1 MDGGTVT
8 ITFKGDDKDLEKKVN
23 SVKADLTDSLGSVKN
38 IVAGMGITQ
47 LIGKAF
53 NTLNANLDG
62 AITRLDTMNNF
73 PKVMKNLG
81 INVEESEKAI
91 SKLSDKLTGL
101 PTTLDSATIS
111 VQRLTSKNG
120 DLEKSTDIF
129 LAMNNAIIAGGANAT
144 IQSSAVEQLTQ
155 AYSKGKMDM
164 MEWRTLQMAM
174 PAQLKQVASAMGLE
188 VDGLGEMMRQGDNTQ
203 ETINEFVETIIKLNS
218 EGVDGFAN
226 FEEQARGSVSGIGT
240 SITNMKTAIVR
251 GTANMLKGLNDGLT
265 KAKLP
270 TISEMIQI
278 ITQKINEVFKSVS
291 SFLSNIKWQKIISFL
306 KKSMPLIIGIFT
318 GLMAY
323 KTITGVITA
332 VKTAMLLLNAVM
344 AMNPIMLVVI
354 AISALVGAFIY
365 LWNTS
370 EDFRNFWIGL
380 WEGIKNT
387 AFSVIEW
394 FKSIPESIGNVV
406 NSIINFLSNLPYY
419 FGYMIGFIAGTI
431 YKFWTEDVPNFVN
444 GVIQWFSE
452 LPGRLWNIITDIV
465 GKVGQ
470 WFSDM
475 WNKAK
480 EEVPKLI
487 NNIVNWFKELP
498 GKMIEIGSNIV
509 SGIWQ
514 GITNR
519 ANKFKNDVRNFFGG
533 IVDGVKD
540 VLGIRSPSKEFAI
553 IGKYSILGYTEAL
566 DDMKSNVQNIIDDVF
581 GIDPTMYN
589 NASTHFSPNINMTVV
604 NNMDFDPIGQVV
616 NKVKTYS
623 GGSKNDYSYGQ
634 GVS

>member
-53 NTLNANLDG
+53 NTINASLDG

-91 SKLSDKLTGL
+91 SILSDKLTGL
-101 PTTLDSATIS
+101 PTTLDSATIG
-111 VQRLTSKNG
+111 VQRLVSKNG
-120 DLEKSTDIF
+120 DLKKSTDIF

-174 PAQLKQVASAMGLE
+174 PAQLKQVASAMGLG
-188 VDGLGEMMRQGDNTQ
+188 VDELGEMMRQGDMTQ
-203 ETINEFVETIIKLNS
+203 ETMNEFVETIIKLNS

-251 GTANMLKGLNDGLT
+251 GTANMLKSLNESLT
-265 KAKLP
+265 KANLP
-270 TISEMIQI
+270 TIAEMIQI

-291 SFLSNIKWQKIISFL
+291 NFLSNIDWQAVISFF
-306 KKSMPLIIGIFT
+306 KTIMPLIVGVFT

-370 EDFRNFWIGL
+370 KDFRNFWIGL
-380 WEGIKNT
+380 GETIKNAFITAVNWVKTKIKECIT
-387 AFSVIEW
+387 AFNNFKNGVKNVIN
-394 FKSIPESIGNVV
+394 SIGSFVSGVV
-406 NSIINFLSNLPYY
+406 N
-419 FGYMIGFIAGTI
+419 IG
-431 YKFWTEDVPNFVN
+431 K
-444 GVIQWFSE
+444 
-452 LPGRLWNIITDIV
+452 
-465 GKVGQ
+465 
-470 WFSDM
+470 
-475 WNKAK
+475 
-480 EEVPKLI
+480 
-487 NNIVNWFKELP
+487 NIVT
-498 GKMIEIGSNIV
+498 
-509 SGIWQ
+509 GIWQ
-514 GITNR
+514 GIQN
-519 ANKFKNDVRNFFGG
+519 AKSWLISK
-533 IVDGVKD
+533 VKD
-540 VLGIRSPSKEFAI
+540 FAKSILNGIKGALGIHSPSTEFAI
-553 IGKYSILGYTEAL
+553 VGKYSVLGYTEAL
-566 DDMKSNVQNIIDDVF
+566 DDMKSNVQNTIDDVF

-589 NASTHFSPNINMTVV
+589 NASTHLSPNINMTVV

-616 NKVKTYS
+616 NRVKTYS
-623 GGSKNDYSYGQ
+623 GGSKNDYNYGQ
-634 GVS
+634 GVN

>member
-23 SVKADLTDSLGSVKN
+23 SIKADLTDSLGSIKN

-53 NTLNANLDG
+53 NTINASLDG

-91 SKLSDKLTGL
+91 SILSDKLTGL
-101 PTTLDSATIS
+101 PTTLDSATIG
-111 VQRLTSKNG
+111 VQRLVSKNG
-120 DLEKSTDIF
+120 DLKKSTDIF

-188 VDGLGEMMRQGDNTQ
+188 VDELGEMMRQGDMTQ
-203 ETINEFVETIIKLNS
+203 ETMDEFVETIIKLNS

-226 FEEQARGSVSGIGT
+226 FEEQARGSVSGIAT

-270 TISEMIQI
+270 TIAEMIQI

-291 SFLSNIKWQKIISFL
+291 NFLSNIDWQAVISFF
-306 KKSMPLIIGIFT
+306 KTIMPLIVGVFT

-323 KTITGVITA
+323 KTITGVIMA

-344 AMNPIMLVVI
+344 ATNPIMLVVI

-370 EDFRNFWIGL
+370 KDFRNFWIGL
-380 WEGIKNT
+380 GETIKNAFQTAVNWVKTKIKECIT
-387 AFSVIEW
+387 AFNNFKDGVKNVI
-394 FKSIPESIGNVV
+394 KSIGSFVSGVV
-406 NSIINFLSNLPYY
+406 N
-419 FGYMIGFIAGTI
+419 IG
-431 YKFWTEDVPNFVN
+431 K
-444 GVIQWFSE
+444 
-452 LPGRLWNIITDIV
+452 
-465 GKVGQ
+465 
-470 WFSDM
+470 
-475 WNKAK
+475 
-480 EEVPKLI
+480 
-487 NNIVNWFKELP
+487 NIVT
-498 GKMIEIGSNIV
+498 
-509 SGIWQ
+509 GIWQ
-514 GITNR
+514 GIQN
-519 ANKFKNDVRNFFGG
+519 AKSWLMSKVRGFAKSILNG
-533 IVDGVKD
+533 IKGA
-540 VLGIRSPSKEFAI
+540 LGIHSPSTEFAI
-553 IGKYSILGYTEAL
+553 VGKYSVLGYTEAL
-566 DDMKSNVQNIIDDVF
+566 DDMKSNVQNTIDDVF

-589 NASTHFSPNINMTVV
+589 NASTHLSPNINMTVV

-616 NKVKTYS
+616 NRVKTYS
-623 GGSKNDYSYGQ
+623 GGSKNDYNYGQ
-634 GVS
+634 GVN

>member
-1 MDGGTVT
+1 VDGGTVT

-53 NTLNANLDG
+53 NTINASLDG

-91 SKLSDKLTGL
+91 SILSDKLTGL
-101 PTTLDSATIS
+101 PTTLDSATIG
-111 VQRLTSKNG
+111 VQRLVSKNG
-120 DLEKSTDIF
+120 DLKKSTDIF

-174 PAQLKQVASAMGLE
+174 PAQLKQVASAMGLG
-188 VDGLGEMMRQGDNTQ
+188 VDELGEMMRQGDMTQ
-203 ETINEFVETIIKLNS
+203 ETMNEFVETIIKLNS

-251 GTANMLKGLNDGLT
+251 GTANMLKSLNESLT
-265 KAKLP
+265 KANLP
-270 TISEMIQI
+270 TIAEMIQI

-291 SFLSNIKWQKIISFL
+291 NFLSNIDWQAVISFF
-306 KKSMPLIIGIFT
+306 KTIMPLIVGVFT

-370 EDFRNFWIGL
+370 KDFRNFWIGL
-380 WEGIKNT
+380 GETIKNAFITAVNWVKTKIKECIT
-387 AFSVIEW
+387 AFNNFKNGVKNVIN
-394 FKSIPESIGNVV
+394 SIGSFVSGVV
-406 NSIINFLSNLPYY
+406 N
-419 FGYMIGFIAGTI
+419 IG
-431 YKFWTEDVPNFVN
+431 K
-444 GVIQWFSE
+444 
-452 LPGRLWNIITDIV
+452 
-465 GKVGQ
+465 
-470 WFSDM
+470 
-475 WNKAK
+475 
-480 EEVPKLI
+480 
-487 NNIVNWFKELP
+487 NIVT
-498 GKMIEIGSNIV
+498 
-509 SGIWQ
+509 GIWQ
-514 GITNR
+514 GIQN
-519 ANKFKNDVRNFFGG
+519 AKSWLISK
-533 IVDGVKD
+533 VKD
-540 VLGIRSPSKEFAI
+540 FAKSILNGIKGALGIHSPSTEFAI
-553 IGKYSILGYTEAL
+553 VGKYSVLGYTEAL
-566 DDMKSNVQNIIDDVF
+566 DDMKSNVQNTIDDVF

-589 NASTHFSPNINMTVV
+589 NASTHLSPNINMTVV

-616 NKVKTYS
+616 NRVKTYS
-623 GGSKNDYSYGQ
+623 GGSKNDYNYGQ
-634 GVS
+634 GVN

>member
-8 ITFKGDDKDLEKKVN
+8 ITFKGDDKDLQKKVN

-53 NTLNANLDG
+53 NTINASLDG

-91 SKLSDKLTGL
+91 SILSDKLTGL
-101 PTTLDSATIS
+101 PTTLDSATIG
-111 VQRLTSKNG
+111 VQRLVSKNG
-120 DLEKSTDIF
+120 DLKKSTDIF

-188 VDGLGEMMRQGDNTQ
+188 VDELGEMMRQGDMTQ
-203 ETINEFVETIIKLNS
+203 ETMDEFIETIIKLNS

-226 FEEQARGSVSGIGT
+226 FEEQARGSVGGIGT

-251 GTANMLKGLNDGLT
+251 GTANMLKSLNESLT
-265 KAKLP
+265 KADLP
-270 TISEMIQI
+270 TIAEMIQI

-291 SFLSNIKWQKIISFL
+291 NFLSNIDWQAVISFF
-306 KKSMPLIIGIFT
+306 KTIMPLIVGVFT

-365 LWNTS
+365 LWNKC
-370 EDFRNFWIGL
+370 EGFRNFWIGL
-380 WEGIKNT
+380 WEGIKNIFFAVVNWIKT
-387 AFSVIEW
+387 KIIEW
-394 FKSIPESIGNVV
+394 IIAFNDLKNGIKNVINSIGSFIIGVV
-406 NSIINFLSNLPYY
+406 D
-419 FGYMIGFIAGTI
+419 IG
-431 YKFWTEDVPNFVN
+431 K
-444 GVIQWFSE
+444 
-452 LPGRLWNIITDIV
+452 
-465 GKVGQ
+465 
-470 WFSDM
+470 
-475 WNKAK
+475 
-480 EEVPKLI
+480 
-487 NNIVNWFKELP
+487 NIVT
-498 GKMIEIGSNIV
+498 
-509 SGIWQ
+509 GIWQ
-514 GITNR
+514 GIQN
-519 ANKFKNDVRNFFGG
+519 AKSWLLSKV
-533 IVDGVKD
+533 
-540 VLGIRSPSKEFAI
+540 KEFAKSI
-553 IGKYSILGYTEAL
+553 LNSIKGALGIHSPSTEFAIVGKYSVLGYTEGL
-566 DDMKSNVQNIIDDVF
+566 DDMKSNVQNTIDDVF

-616 NKVKTYS
+616 NRVKTFS
-623 GGSKNDYSYGQ
+623 GGSKNDYNYGQ

>member
-8 ITFKGDDKDLEKKVN
+8 ITFKGDDKDLQKKVN

-53 NTLNANLDG
+53 NTINASLDG

-91 SKLSDKLTGL
+91 SILSDKLTGL
-101 PTTLDSATIS
+101 PTTLDSATIG
-111 VQRLTSKNG
+111 VQRLVSKNG
-120 DLEKSTDIF
+120 DLKKSTDIF

-188 VDGLGEMMRQGDNTQ
+188 VDELGEMMRQGDMTQ
-203 ETINEFVETIIKLNS
+203 ETMNEFVETIIKLNS

-251 GTANMLKGLNDGLT
+251 GTANMLKSLNESLT
-265 KAKLP
+265 KADLP
-270 TISEMIQI
+270 TIAEMIQI

-291 SFLSNIKWQKIISFL
+291 NFLSNIDWQAVISFF
-306 KKSMPLIIGIFT
+306 KTIMPLIVGVFT

-365 LWNTS
+365 LWKTS

-380 WEGIKNT
+380 WEGIKNIFFAVVNWIKT
-387 AFSVIEW
+387 KIIEW
-394 FKSIPESIGNVV
+394 IIAFNDLKNGIKNVINSIGSFIIGVV
-406 NSIINFLSNLPYY
+406 D
-419 FGYMIGFIAGTI
+419 IG
-431 YKFWTEDVPNFVN
+431 K
-444 GVIQWFSE
+444 
-452 LPGRLWNIITDIV
+452 
-465 GKVGQ
+465 
-470 WFSDM
+470 
-475 WNKAK
+475 
-480 EEVPKLI
+480 
-487 NNIVNWFKELP
+487 NIVT
-498 GKMIEIGSNIV
+498 
-509 SGIWQ
+509 GIWQ
-514 GITNR
+514 GIQN
-519 ANKFKNDVRNFFGG
+519 AKSWLMSK
-533 IVDGVKD
+533 VKD
-540 VLGIRSPSKEFAI
+540 FAKSILNSIKGALGIHSPSTEFAI
-553 IGKYSILGYTEAL
+553 VGKYSVLGYTEGL
-566 DDMKSNVQNIIDDVF
+566 DDMKSNVQNTIDDVF

-589 NASTHFSPNINMTVV
+589 NASTHFSPNVNMTVV

-616 NKVKTYS
+616 NRVKTFS
-623 GGSKNDYSYGQ
+623 GGSKNDYNYGQ

>member
-23 SVKADLTDSLGSVKN
+23 SVKADLTDSLGSIKN

-53 NTLNANLDG
+53 NTINASLDG

-91 SKLSDKLTGL
+91 SILSDKLTGL
-101 PTTLDSATIS
+101 PTTLDSATIG
-111 VQRLTSKNG
+111 VQRLVSKNG
-120 DLEKSTDIF
+120 DLKKSTDIF
-129 LAMNNAIIAGGANAT
+129 LAMNNAIIAGGANAN

-155 AYSKGKMDM
+155 SYSKGKMDM

-174 PAQLKQVASAMGLE
+174 PAQLKQVASAMGLQ
-188 VDGLGEMMRQGDNTQ
+188 VDELGEMMRQGDNTQ
-203 ETINEFVETIIKLNS
+203 ETMNEFVETIIKLNS

-226 FEEQARGSVSGIGT
+226 FEEQARSSVGGIGT

-251 GTANMLKGLNDGLT
+251 GTANMLKSLNESLT
-265 KAKLP
+265 KADLP
-270 TISEMIQI
+270 TIAEMIQI
-278 ITQKINEVFKSVS
+278 ITQKTNEVFKSVS
-291 SFLSNIKWQKIISFL
+291 NFLSNIDWQVVISFF
-306 KKSMPLIIGIFT
+306 KTIMPLIVGVFT

-365 LWNTS
+365 LWKTS

-380 WEGIKNT
+380 GETIKNAFITAVNWVKTKINECIT
-387 AFSVIEW
+387 AFNNFKNGVKNVIN
-394 FKSIPESIGNVV
+394 SIGSFVSGVV
-406 NSIINFLSNLPYY
+406 N
-419 FGYMIGFIAGTI
+419 IG
-431 YKFWTEDVPNFVN
+431 K
-444 GVIQWFSE
+444 
-452 LPGRLWNIITDIV
+452 
-465 GKVGQ
+465 
-470 WFSDM
+470 
-475 WNKAK
+475 
-480 EEVPKLI
+480 
-487 NNIVNWFKELP
+487 NIVT
-498 GKMIEIGSNIV
+498 
-509 SGIWQ
+509 GIWQ
-514 GITNR
+514 GIQN
-519 ANKFKNDVRNFFGG
+519 AKSWLLSK
-533 IVDGVKD
+533 VKD
-540 VLGIRSPSKEFAI
+540 FAKSILNGIKGALGIHSPSTEFAI
-553 IGKYSILGYTEAL
+553 VGKYSVLGYTEAL
-566 DDMKSNVQNIIDDVF
+566 DDMKSNVQNTIDDVF

-589 NASTHFSPNINMTVV
+589 NASTHLSPNINMTVV

-616 NKVKTYS
+616 NRVKTYS

-634 GVS
+634 GVN

>member
-38 IVAGMGITQ
+38 IVAGMGITK

-53 NTLNANLDG
+53 NTINASLDG

-91 SKLSDKLTGL
+91 SILSDKLTGL
-101 PTTLDSATIS
+101 PTTLDSATIG
-111 VQRLTSKNG
+111 VQRLVSKNG
-120 DLEKSTDIF
+120 DLKKSTDIF

-174 PAQLKQVASAMGLE
+174 PAQLKQIASAMGLE
-188 VDGLGEMMRQGDNTQ
+188 VDELGEMMRQGDMTQ
-203 ETINEFVETIIKLNS
+203 ETMNEFVETIIKLNS

-226 FEEQARGSVSGIGT
+226 FEEQARDSVGGIGT

-251 GTANMLKGLNDGLT
+251 GTANMLKSLNESLT
-265 KAKLP
+265 KSNLP
-270 TISEMIQI
+270 TIAEMIQI

-291 SFLSNIKWQKIISFL
+291 NFLSNIDWQAVISFF
-306 KKSMPLIIGIFT
+306 KTIMPLIVGVFT

-370 EDFRNFWIGL
+370 EGFRNFWIGL
-380 WEGIKNT
+380 GETIKNAFITAVNWVKTKINECITAFNNFKNGIKN
-387 AFSVIEW
+387 VIN
-394 FKSIPESIGNVV
+394 SISSFVSGVV
-406 NSIINFLSNLPYY
+406 N
-419 FGYMIGFIAGTI
+419 IG
-431 YKFWTEDVPNFVN
+431 K
-444 GVIQWFSE
+444 
-452 LPGRLWNIITDIV
+452 
-465 GKVGQ
+465 
-470 WFSDM
+470 
-475 WNKAK
+475 
-480 EEVPKLI
+480 
-487 NNIVNWFKELP
+487 NIVT
-498 GKMIEIGSNIV
+498 
-509 SGIWQ
+509 GIWQ
-514 GITNR
+514 GIQN
-519 ANKFKNDVRNFFGG
+519 AKSWLMSKVKGFAKSILNG
-533 IVDGVKD
+533 IKGA
-540 VLGIRSPSKEFAI
+540 LGIHSPSTEFAI
-553 IGKYSILGYTEAL
+553 VGKYSVLGYTEAL
-566 DDMKSNVQNIIDDVF
+566 DDMKSNVQNTIDDVF

-589 NASTHFSPNINMTVV
+589 NASTHLSPNINMTVV

-616 NKVKTYS
+616 NRVKTYS
-623 GGSKNDYSYGQ
+623 GGSKNDYNYGQ

>member
-8 ITFKGDDKDLEKKVN
+8 ITFKGDDKDLQKKVN

-81 INVEESEKAI
+81 VNVEESEKAV

-144 IQSSAVEQLTQ
+144 IQSSAIEQLTQ

-174 PAQLKQVASAMGLE
+174 PAQLKQVASAMGLQ
-188 VDGLGEMMRQGDNTQ
+188 VDELGEMMRQGDMTQ
-203 ETINEFVETIIKLNS
+203 ETMDEFIETIIKLNS

-226 FEEQARGSVSGIGT
+226 FEEQARGSVGGIAT

-251 GTANMLKGLNDGLT
+251 GTANMLKSLNESLT
-265 KAKLP
+265 NANLP
-270 TISEMIQI
+270 TIAEMIQI

-291 SFLSNIKWQKIISFL
+291 NFLSNIDWQAVISFF
-306 KKSMPLIIGIFT
+306 KTIMPLIVGVFT

-354 AISALVGAFIY
+354 AISALVGAFVY

-380 WEGIKNT
+380 WEGIKNIFFAVVNWIKT
-387 AFSVIEW
+387 KIIEW
-394 FKSIPESIGNVV
+394 IIAFNDLKNGIKNVINSIGSFIIGVV
-406 NSIINFLSNLPYY
+406 D
-419 FGYMIGFIAGTI
+419 IG
-431 YKFWTEDVPNFVN
+431 K
-444 GVIQWFSE
+444 
-452 LPGRLWNIITDIV
+452 
-465 GKVGQ
+465 
-470 WFSDM
+470 
-475 WNKAK
+475 
-480 EEVPKLI
+480 
-487 NNIVNWFKELP
+487 NIVT
-498 GKMIEIGSNIV
+498 
-509 SGIWQ
+509 GIWQ
-514 GITNR
+514 GIQN
-519 ANKFKNDVRNFFGG
+519 AKSWLMSK
-533 IVDGVKD
+533 VKD
-540 VLGIRSPSKEFAI
+540 FAKSILNSIKGALGIHSPSTEFAI
-553 IGKYSILGYTEAL
+553 VGKYSVLGYTEGL
-566 DDMKSNVQNIIDDVF
+566 DDMKSNVQNTIDDVF

-616 NKVKTYS
+616 NRVKTFS
-623 GGSKNDYSYGQ
+623 GGSKNDYNYGQ

>member
-8 ITFKGDDKDLEKKVN
+8 ITFKGDDKDLQKKVN
-23 SVKADLTDSLGSVKN
+23 SVKADLTDSLGSIKN

-53 NTLNANLDG
+53 NTLNASLDG

-73 PKVMKNLG
+73 PKVMRNLG
-81 INVEESEKAI
+81 INAEESEKAI
-91 SKLSDKLTGL
+91 SILSDKLTGL
-101 PTTLDSATIS
+101 PTTLDSATIG
-111 VQRLTSKNG
+111 VQRLVSKNG
-120 DLEKSTDIF
+120 DLKKSTDIF

-155 AYSKGKMDM
+155 SYSKGKMDM

-188 VDGLGEMMRQGDNTQ
+188 VDELGEMMRQGDMTQ
-203 ETINEFVETIIKLNS
+203 ETMNEFVETIIKLNS

-251 GTANMLKGLNDGLT
+251 GTANMLKSLNESLT
-265 KAKLP
+265 KSNLP
-270 TISEMIQI
+270 TIPEMIQI

-291 SFLSNIKWQKIISFL
+291 NFLSNIDWQAVISFF
-306 KKSMPLIIGIFT
+306 KTIMPLIVGVFT

-380 WEGIKNT
+380 GETIKNAFQTAVNWVKTKIKECIT
-387 AFSVIEW
+387 AFNNFKDGVKNVIN
-394 FKSIPESIGNVV
+394 SISSFVGGVV
-406 NSIINFLSNLPYY
+406 N
-419 FGYMIGFIAGTI
+419 IG
-431 YKFWTEDVPNFVN
+431 K
-444 GVIQWFSE
+444 
-452 LPGRLWNIITDIV
+452 
-465 GKVGQ
+465 
-470 WFSDM
+470 
-475 WNKAK
+475 
-480 EEVPKLI
+480 
-487 NNIVNWFKELP
+487 NIVT
-498 GKMIEIGSNIV
+498 
-509 SGIWQ
+509 GIWQ
-514 GITNR
+514 GIQN
-519 ANKFKNDVRNFFGG
+519 AKSWLISK
-533 IVDGVKD
+533 VKD
-540 VLGIRSPSKEFAI
+540 FAKSILNGIKGALGIHSPSTEFAI
-553 IGKYSILGYTEAL
+553 VGKYSVLGYTEAL
-566 DDMKSNVQNIIDDVF
+566 DDMKSNVQNTIDDVF

-589 NASTHFSPNINMTVV
+589 NASTHLSPNINMTVV

-616 NKVKTYS
+616 NRVKTYS
-623 GGSKNDYSYGQ
+623 GGSKNDYNYGQ

>member
-8 ITFKGDDKDLEKKVN
+8 ITFKGDDKDLQKKVN

-53 NTLNANLDG
+53 NTINASLDG

-91 SKLSDKLTGL
+91 SILSDKLTGL
-101 PTTLDSATIS
+101 PTTLDSATIG
-111 VQRLTSKNG
+111 VQRLVSKNG
-120 DLEKSTDIF
+120 DLKKSTDIF
-129 LAMNNAIIAGGANAT
+129 LAMNNAIIAGGANTA
-144 IQSSAVEQLTQ
+144 IQNSAIEQLTQ

-174 PAQLKQVASAMGLE
+174 PAQLKQVASAMGLQ
-188 VDGLGEMMRQGDNTQ
+188 VDELGEMMRQGDMTQ
-203 ETINEFVETIIKLNS
+203 ETMDEFVKTIIKLNS

-226 FEEQARGSVSGIGT
+226 FEEQARDSVGGIGT

-251 GTANMLKGLNDGLT
+251 GTANMLKSLNESLT
-265 KAKLP
+265 NADLP
-270 TISEMIQI
+270 TIAEMIQI

-291 SFLSNIKWQKIISFL
+291 NFLSNIDWKAVISFF
-306 KKSMPLIIGIFT
+306 KTIMPLIVGVFT

-365 LWNTS
+365 LWNKC
-370 EDFRNFWIGL
+370 EGFRNFWIGL
-380 WEGIKNT
+380 WEGIKNIFFAVVNWIKT
-387 AFSVIEW
+387 KIIEW
-394 FKSIPESIGNVV
+394 IIAFNDLKNGIKNVINSIGSFIIGVV
-406 NSIINFLSNLPYY
+406 D
-419 FGYMIGFIAGTI
+419 IG
-431 YKFWTEDVPNFVN
+431 
-444 GVIQWFSE
+444 
-452 LPGRLWNIITDIV
+452 R
-465 GKVGQ
+465 
-470 WFSDM
+470 
-475 WNKAK
+475 
-480 EEVPKLI
+480 
-487 NNIVNWFKELP
+487 NIVT
-498 GKMIEIGSNIV
+498 
-509 SGIWQ
+509 GIWQ
-514 GITNR
+514 GIQN
-519 ANKFKNDVRNFFGG
+519 AKSWLLSK
-533 IVDGVKD
+533 VKD
-540 VLGIRSPSKEFAI
+540 FAKSILNSIKGALGIHSPSTEFAI
-553 IGKYSILGYTEAL
+553 VGKYSVLGYTEGL
-566 DDMKSNVQNIIDDVF
+566 DDMKSNVQNTIDDVF

-616 NKVKTYS
+616 NRVKTFS
-623 GGSKNDYSYGQ
+623 GGSKNDYNYGQ

>member
-8 ITFKGDDKDLEKKVN
+8 ITFKGDDKDLQKKVN

-53 NTLNANLDG
+53 NTINASLDG

-81 INVEESEKAI
+81 IDAKESEKAI
-91 SKLSDKLTGL
+91 AVLSDKLTGL
-101 PTTLDSATIS
+101 PTTLDSATIG
-111 VQRLTSKNG
+111 VQRLVSKNG
-120 DLEKSTDIF
+120 DLKKSTDIF

-174 PAQLKQVASAMGLE
+174 PAQLKQVASAMGLQ
-188 VDGLGEMMRQGDNTQ
+188 VDELGEMMRQGDFSQ
-203 ETINEFVETIIKLNS
+203 ETMNEFIETIIKLNS

-226 FEEQARGSVSGIGT
+226 FEEQARDSVSGIGT

-251 GTANMLKGLNDGLT
+251 GTANMLKSLNESLT
-265 KAKLP
+265 KANLP
-270 TISEMIQI
+270 TIAEMIQI

-291 SFLSNIKWQKIISFL
+291 NFLSNIDWQAVISFF
-306 KKSMPLIIGIFT
+306 KTIMPLIVGVFT

-323 KTITGVITA
+323 KTITGIITA

-370 EDFRNFWIGL
+370 EGFRNFWIGL
-380 WEGIKNT
+380 GETIKNAFQTAVNWVKTKIKECIT
-387 AFSVIEW
+387 AFNNFKDGVKNVI
-394 FKSIPESIGNVV
+394 KSIGSFVSGVV
-406 NSIINFLSNLPYY
+406 N
-419 FGYMIGFIAGTI
+419 IG
-431 YKFWTEDVPNFVN
+431 K
-444 GVIQWFSE
+444 
-452 LPGRLWNIITDIV
+452 
-465 GKVGQ
+465 
-470 WFSDM
+470 
-475 WNKAK
+475 
-480 EEVPKLI
+480 
-487 NNIVNWFKELP
+487 NIVT
-498 GKMIEIGSNIV
+498 
-509 SGIWQ
+509 GIWQ
-514 GITNR
+514 GIQN
-519 ANKFKNDVRNFFGG
+519 AKNWLMSKVKGFAKSILNG
-533 IVDGVKD
+533 IKGA
-540 VLGIRSPSKEFAI
+540 LGIHSPSTEFAI
-553 IGKYSILGYTEAL
+553 VGKYSVLGYTEAL
-566 DDMKSNVQNIIDDVF
+566 DDMKSNVQNTIDDVF

-589 NASTHFSPNINMTVV
+589 NASTHLSPNINMTVV

-616 NKVKTYS
+616 NRVKTYS
-623 GGSKNDYSYGQ
+623 GGSKNDYNYGQ

>member
-8 ITFKGDDKDLEKKVN
+8 ITFKGNDKDLQKKVN

-53 NTLNANLDG
+53 NTINASLDG

-91 SKLSDKLTGL
+91 SILSDKLTGL
-101 PTTLDSATIS
+101 PTTLDSATIG
-111 VQRLTSKNG
+111 VQRLVSKNG
-120 DLEKSTDIF
+120 DLKKSTDIF
-129 LAMNNAIIAGGANAT
+129 LAMNNAIIAGGASTA
-144 IQSSAVEQLTQ
+144 IQNSAIEQLTQ

-174 PAQLKQVASAMGLE
+174 PAQLKQVASAMGLQ
-188 VDGLGEMMRQGDNTQ
+188 VDELGEMMRQGDNTQ
-203 ETINEFVETIIKLNS
+203 ETMNEFIETIIKLNS

-251 GTANMLKGLNDGLT
+251 GTANMLKSLNESLT
-265 KAKLP
+265 KANLP
-270 TISEMIQI
+270 TIAEMIQI

-291 SFLSNIKWQKIISFL
+291 NFLSNIDWQAVISFF
-306 KKSMPLIIGIFT
+306 KTIMPLIVGVFT

-365 LWNTS
+365 LWKTS
-370 EDFRNFWIGL
+370 EGFRNFWIGL
-380 WEGIKNT
+380 GETIKNAFQTAVNWVKTKIKECIT
-387 AFSVIEW
+387 AFNNFKDGVKNVI
-394 FKSIPESIGNVV
+394 KSIGSFVSGVV
-406 NSIINFLSNLPYY
+406 N
-419 FGYMIGFIAGTI
+419 IG
-431 YKFWTEDVPNFVN
+431 K
-444 GVIQWFSE
+444 
-452 LPGRLWNIITDIV
+452 
-465 GKVGQ
+465 
-470 WFSDM
+470 
-475 WNKAK
+475 
-480 EEVPKLI
+480 
-487 NNIVNWFKELP
+487 NIVT
-498 GKMIEIGSNIV
+498 
-509 SGIWQ
+509 GIWQ
-514 GITNR
+514 GIQN
-519 ANKFKNDVRNFFGG
+519 AKNWLMSKVKGFAKSILNG
-533 IVDGVKD
+533 IKGA
-540 VLGIRSPSKEFAI
+540 LGIHSPSTEFAI
-553 IGKYSILGYTEAL
+553 VGKYSVLGYTEAL
-566 DDMKSNVQNIIDDVF
+566 DDMKSNVQNTIDDVF

-589 NASTHFSPNINMTVV
+589 NASTHLSPNINMTVV

-616 NKVKTYS
+616 NRVKTYS
-623 GGSKNDYSYGQ
+623 GGSKNDYNYGQ

>member
-8 ITFKGDDKDLEKKVN
+8 ITFKGDDKDLQKKVN

-53 NTLNANLDG
+53 NTINANLDG

-101 PTTLDSATIS
+101 PTTLDSATIG
-111 VQRLTSKNG
+111 VQRLVSKNG

-174 PAQLKQVASAMGLE
+174 PAQLKQVASAMGLQ
-188 VDGLGEMMRQGDNTQ
+188 VDELGEMMRQGDMTQ
-203 ETINEFVETIIKLNS
+203 ETMDEFVETIIKLNS

-251 GTANMLKGLNDGLT
+251 GTANMLKSLNESLT
-265 KAKLP
+265 KANLP
-270 TISEMIQI
+270 TIAEMIQI

-291 SFLSNIKWQKIISFL
+291 NFLSNIDWQAVISFF
-306 KKSMPLIIGIFT
+306 KTIMPLIVGVFT

-380 WEGIKNT
+380 WDGLVSIVTTAWDWLKGVFDTVITFFKNNWQGLLLLLANPFAG
-387 AFSVIEW
+387 AFKLLYDNCGAFRNFVNGFVNTIVNW
-394 FKSIPESIGNVV
+394 FKSIPGKLKSMATGIVNVFKSISSQMLNVGK
-406 NSIINFLSNLPYY
+406 SI
-419 FGYMIGFIAGTI
+419 
-431 YKFWTEDVPNFVN
+431 VN
-444 GVIQWFSE
+444 G
-452 LPGRLWNIITDIV
+452 LWNGIQGLKNWVISKV
-465 GKVGQ
+465 KALGK
-470 WFSDM
+470 SIL
-475 WNKAK
+475 N
-480 EEVPKLI
+480 
-487 NNIVNWFKELP
+487 
-498 GKMIEIGSNIV
+498 
-509 SGIWQ
+509 GI
-514 GITNR
+514 
-519 ANKFKNDVRNFFGG
+519 KS
-533 IVDGVKD
+533 
-540 VLGIRSPSKEFAI
+540 VLGIHSPSTEFAMV
-553 IGKYSILGYTEAL
+553 GKYSILGYTEAL
-566 DDMKSNVQNIIDDVF
+566 DDMKSNVQNTIDDVF

-616 NKVKTYS
+616 NRVKTYS
-623 GGSKNDYSYGQ
+623 GGSKNDYNYGQ

>member
-8 ITFKGDDKDLEKKVN
+8 ITFKGDDKDLEKKVKN
-23 SVKADLTDSLGSVKN
+23 VKADLTDSLGSIKN

-53 NTLNANLDG
+53 NTINASLDG

-91 SKLSDKLTGL
+91 SILSDKLTGL
-101 PTTLDSATIS
+101 PTTLDSATIG
-111 VQRLTSKNG
+111 VQRLVSKNG
-120 DLEKSTDIF
+120 DLKKSTDIF

-188 VDGLGEMMRQGDNTQ
+188 VDELGEMMRQGDMTQ
-203 ETINEFVETIIKLNS
+203 ETMDEFVETIIKLNS

-226 FEEQARGSVSGIGT
+226 FEEQARGSVSGIAT

-251 GTANMLKGLNDGLT
+251 GTANMLKSLNESLT
-265 KAKLP
+265 KANLP

-291 SFLSNIKWQKIISFL
+291 NFLSNIDWQAVISFF
-306 KKSMPLIIGIFT
+306 KTIMPLIVGVFT

-323 KTITGVITA
+323 KTITGVIMA

-370 EDFRNFWIGL
+370 KDFRNFWIGL
-380 WEGIKNT
+380 GETIKNAFQTAVNWVKTKIKECIT
-387 AFSVIEW
+387 AFNNFKDGVKNVI
-394 FKSIPESIGNVV
+394 KSIGSFVSGVV
-406 NSIINFLSNLPYY
+406 N
-419 FGYMIGFIAGTI
+419 IG
-431 YKFWTEDVPNFVN
+431 K
-444 GVIQWFSE
+444 
-452 LPGRLWNIITDIV
+452 
-465 GKVGQ
+465 
-470 WFSDM
+470 
-475 WNKAK
+475 
-480 EEVPKLI
+480 
-487 NNIVNWFKELP
+487 NIVT
-498 GKMIEIGSNIV
+498 
-509 SGIWQ
+509 GIWQ
-514 GITNR
+514 GIQN
-519 ANKFKNDVRNFFGG
+519 AKSWLMSKVRGFAKSILNG
-533 IVDGVKD
+533 IKGA
-540 VLGIRSPSKEFAI
+540 LGIHSPSTEFAI
-553 IGKYSILGYTEAL
+553 VGKYSVLGYTEAL
-566 DDMKSNVQNIIDDVF
+566 DDMKSNVQNTIDDVF

-589 NASTHFSPNINMTVV
+589 NASTHLSPNINMTVV

-616 NKVKTYS
+616 NRVKTYS
-623 GGSKNDYSYGQ
+623 GGSKNDYNYGQ
-634 GVS
+634 GVN